1 MKKFIY
7 ILCIAAIVTAIFSGC
22 NTQPEAQ
29 STPVPQ
35 QTANVE
41 AASTSSIVE
50 ISPITIIVPRLYSGS
65 YDTTITDEY
74 ALQLKESLLEQGFD
88 AEFKMVYL
96 NTDSQTCYEEYFAY
110 LAQNLNSDN
119 TIAFVPGYK
128 SELLENY
135 IELADLSKLAEESAP
150 DYFQYTLRNPLVSL
164 SNDALITASLSDFD
178 TITTVFISNSILSKY
193 GSSIQ
198 SSDDYLKFINWANTQ
213 YEDSIPSVILTFHED
228 ITARSNILYDIFLPG
243 EGYIPLGNYLGET
256 YSLCVDAKK
265 PEKIYDTTKLPFFDS
280 MYESIEVNIN
290 YSKIVIKHENNAYKN
305 FSQYSSVVM
314 PLGDMYY
321 YSNIPD
327 YNFYPPNYSMMIL
340 NADMFLER
348 QHENTYI
355 AAAKNTDQSE
365 TMRFINAIYSDM
377 DLYMALKYGEFGVDY
392 SFDANEQIVL
402 SDEGSIYQDRS
413 PLSQL
418 ISSLEFEANLRGVPY
433 NYLDELNSIEY
444 VKGDNFTR
452 QYENFQTLITTN
464 NYIFDAS
471 NRLIRRWEM
480 TVRALE
486 LTTERKVDYVAGSFR
501 FDNIDDL
508 ISEIGK

>member
-7 ILCIAAIVTAIFSGC
+7 IICITAIVAAAFSGC

-29 STPVPQ
+29 STPVVQ
-35 QTANVE
+35 QTAAIE
-41 AASTSSIVE
+41 AAATSSPAE
-50 ISPITIIVPRLYSGS
+50 SSPITIIVPFLYSGS

-74 ALQLKESLLEQGFD
+74 VIQLKETLSEKGFD
-88 AEFKMVYL
+88 AEFNMVYL
-96 NTDSQTCYEEYFAY
+96 NTDSPTCYDEYLSY
-110 LAQNLNSDN
+110 LAQSLNGDN

-128 SELLENY
+128 SESLENY

-150 DYFQYTLRNPLVSL
+150 DYYQYALRNPLVSQ
-164 SNDALITASLSDFD
+164 SNDALIASSLSDFD
-178 TITTVFISNSILSKY
+178 NITAVFISNSILSKY

-198 SSDDYLKFINWANTQ
+198 SSDDYLKFISWADTQ
-213 YEDSIPSVILTFHED
+213 YENSIPSVILTFHED
-228 ITARSNILYDIFLPG
+228 ITARSNILYDIFLPS
-243 EGYIPLGNYLGET
+243 EGYIPLGNYLGKT

-265 PEKIYDTTKLPFFDS
+265 PEKIYDTTKLAFFDS

-327 YNFYPPNYSMMIL
+327 YNFYPPNYSMVIL

-365 TMRFINAIYSDM
+365 TMRFINAVYSDM
-377 DLYMALKYGEFGVDY
+377 DIYMLLKYGEFGVDY
-392 SFDANEQIVL
+392 SFDTNEQIVL
-402 SDEGSIYQDRS
+402 SDEGNIYQDYS
-413 PLSQL
+413 PLSKL
-418 ISSLEFEANLRGVPY
+418 FSSLEFESNLRGVPY

-444 VKGDNFTR
+444 VKGDNFAR
-452 QYENFQTLITTN
+452 QYENFRTLTTTN

-480 TVRALE
+480 SVRALE

-501 FDNIDDL
+501 FDNIEDL
-508 ISEIGK
+508 IVEIVK